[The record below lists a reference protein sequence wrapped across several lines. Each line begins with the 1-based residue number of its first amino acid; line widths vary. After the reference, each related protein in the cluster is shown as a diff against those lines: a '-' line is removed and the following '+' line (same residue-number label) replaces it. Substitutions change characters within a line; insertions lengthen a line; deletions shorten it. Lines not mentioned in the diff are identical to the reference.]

1 MKSLDKEAFKC
12 TFIVPALKTDAVHC
26 NKLRKAL
33 YRALLREAGIKDVA
47 KDPSDQTK
55 RMILFEP
62 NFQTA
67 NEFTEN
73 EQAVIKESNGVFI
86 QHELNLTYDH
96 YPADQILNAI
106 MPDGIEVTKSFETVG
121 HIAHMNLKE
130 HQLPYKHIIGMSKSV
145 FNIAT
150 QWFC

>member
-12 TFIVPALKTDAVHC
+12 TVIVPALKTDAVHC

-33 YRALLREAGIKDVA
+33 CRALLHQAGIKDVA
-47 KDPSDQTK
+47 NDSLDKTK
-55 RMILFEP
+55 RIILLDP
-62 NFQTA
+62 NFPTA
-67 NEFTEN
+67 NEFTVK
-73 EQAVIKESNGVFI
+73 EQAVIKGSNGVFI

-130 HQLPYKHIIGMSKSV
+130 HQLPYKHIIGMYKSV
-145 FNIAT
+145 FNIN
-150 QWFC
+150 CYLR